1 VLRVSAVAEAAG
13 VPSASLVCEGF
24 VGQAG
29 NTAEGLGM
37 PNLPLAVVPGH
48 VDTQP
53 SNELR
58 SHVLGSTLEHI
69 VDRLTVAPESVLSA
83 NEPSPGEVVFTGGFD
98 DVNRLY
104 YENGWTDGLPIVPP
118 TQDKVNAFLAFTDK
132 DPDEDLGVVLPDNR
146 RLTPHSVAANGV
158 MAGCQPRYMPI
169 LVALAEAMADSRYG
183 VEHSGNTPGAETLIV
198 LNGPLIKELGFNY
211 TQGALRDGFQANT
224 SVGRFWRLLM
234 INAAGFRL
242 HHNDKGTYGNTF
254 RVVMAENEDVIA
266 EIGWTP
272 LCTDF
277 GIDAGEN
284 AVTIAR
290 FTGGEVLTSA
300 FGQDAES
307 LLPYLCDGVAKQT
320 GWELCFTAGLANG
333 TLRPM
338 LVLSPVLAQTIA
350 RSGFSK
356 EDVKQY
362 LFDHARI
369 SAAKFEQYI
378 GEWTNLVPG
387 RPRLVDMVKEGRA
400 RAVFGESNDPDRL
413 VPIVAKAT
421 DFMVTVTGDPLR
433 TNAYTFAHNGMLGY
447 PVAKQIVLPTR
458 WSG

>member
-1 VLRVSAVAEAAG
+1 MLRVSAVAEAAG

-37 PNLPLAVVPGH
+37 PNLPMAVLPGH

-53 SNELR
+53 VDELR
-58 SHVLGSTLEHI
+58 GNVVGAMIDQLIEQ
-69 VDRLTVAPESVLSA
+69 LTVDPPAAAGA
-83 NEPSPGEVVFTGGFD
+83 NEPAGTDVVFAGGFD

-118 TQDKVNAFLAFTDK
+118 TEAKVDAFLAYTDRA
-132 DPDEDLGVVLPDNR
+132 PDEELGVVLPDNR
-146 RLTPHSVAANGV
+146 RLTPRSVAVNGV

-169 LVALAEAMADSRYG
+169 LIALAEAMADPRYG
-183 VEHSGNTPGAETLIV
+183 VEHSGNTPGAETLII
-198 LNGPLIKELGFNY
+198 LNGPVIQQLGFNY

-224 SVGRFWRLLM
+224 TVGRFWRLLM

-254 RVVMAENEDVIA
+254 RVVMAENEAVLR
-266 EIGWTP
+266 EIGWP
-272 LCTDF
+272 SMCADF
-277 GIDAGEN
+277 GIESGEN

-307 LLPYLCDGVAKQT
+307 LLPYLSDGVAKQN
-320 GWELCFTAGLANG
+320 GWELCFTAGIANG

-338 LVLSPVLAQTIA
+338 LILSPVLAKTIA
-350 RSGFSK
+350 ASGFSK
-356 EDVKQY
+356 DDVKQY

-369 SAAKFEQYI
+369 TAEQFERYV

-387 RPRLVDMVKEGRA
+387 HPTLAEMARDGRA
-400 RAVFGESNDPDRL
+400 RAHFAESDDPRRL
-413 VPIVAKAT
+413 VPIVAKAS
-421 DFMVTVTGDPLR
+421 DFMVAVSGDPLR
-433 TNAYTFAHNGMLGY
+433 TNAYTFSQNGMLGY
-447 PVAKQIVLPTR
+447 PVARRIELPAS
-458 WSG
+458 WPA